1 MELALNPSLSFSS
14 ELPEIVRRA
23 KCTQVSGPRKKTD
36 QEIASATGQNPTPF
50 PGSDRVGG
58 LLDADV

>member
-1 MELALNPSLSFSS
+1 MEPALNPSLSFFS
-14 ELPEIVRRA
+14 ELPEVVRRA

-36 QEIASATGQNPTPF
+36 QEKASAAGQGPTPF

-58 LLDADV
+58 LLGADV